1 MHPAISS
8 KRLARGADFAV
19 TYREEIALPI
29 RVSRQV
35 ASASGPTSLAA
46 LRDAV
51 CRGRE
56 PPPAQVVARLQSYR
70 WFIVGTVCV
79 GSAMSWVDSSVTQML
94 LPHLEVE
101 FGARLST
108 VSWVAVAYLLALAA
122 FLPIFGRLAD
132 TVGRKLLYT
141 GGFLLFTVGSALCG
155 LAESL
160 PVLIGFRVIQGIG
173 ASLLSAN
180 AVAIVVAAAGPA
192 RRGRALGIQSAAQA
206 VGFSAG
212 PAIGGLVLEAL
223 DWHWVFWIN
232 VPIGLVGILLGWF
245 VLPPTKELPADSR
258 FDWKGAVL
266 IAPALTA
273 LIAVVNEGYAWGT
286 ASPAFVGCAL
296 AAPILLMLFV
306 RSEQRAQDPL
316 IDLALFRKRAFAAGN
331 IAGFM
336 CPAALFGLLF
346 LMPFVLVRA
355 YGDSTFAAGLRLTVI
370 PVMLGAVSPLAGAFY
385 DRLGARLLTV
395 SGMLICVAALAL
407 LFAVLDGAPASL
419 PAVTLALAL
428 FGLGQGLF
436 LSPNNSAIMGAAPA
450 SLAGEAG
457 GLINLVRCCGISVGV
472 AAASALLAWR
482 LAVLTGS
489 GHSTLHAGPQ
499 QLLSASRDVI
509 VLLAAFAA
517 IGAAMSF
524 ARSRSRQPGG
534 PHAGPLAASR
544 RNVCCLPLSST
555 AATRSRS
562 WRWRAPRWRR
572 HISRTEKRGHDD
584 R

>member
-1 MHPAISS
+1 MDDAPSPASI
-8 KRLARGADFAV
+8 
-19 TYREEIALPI
+19 
-29 RVSRQV
+29 
-35 ASASGPTSLAA
+35 AA
-46 LRDAV
+46 LRAAV
-51 CRGRE
+51 RHGRE
-56 PPPAQVVARLQSYR
+56 PPPAHVVACLQSYG
-70 WFIVGTVCV
+70 WFVVGTICV
-79 GSAMSWVDSSVTQML
+79 AAVMAWVDSSITQML
-94 LPHLEVE
+94 LPRLEQE
-101 FGARLST
+101 FGAKLSI
-108 VSWVAVAYLLALAA
+108 VSWVAVAYLMAMAA

-132 TVGRKLLYT
+132 MVGRKLLYT

-180 AVAIVVAAAGPA
+180 AVAIVVTAVGPA

-232 VPIGLVGILLGWF
+232 VPVGLVGILLGWF
-245 VLPPTKELPADSR
+245 LLPPTKELPADSH

-273 LIAVVNEGYAWGT
+273 LIAVVNEGYAWGA

-316 IDLALFRKRAFAAGN
+316 IDLALFRKRVFAAGN

-370 PVMLGAVSPLAGAFY
+370 PVMLGAV
-385 DRLGARLLTV
+385 
-395 SGMLICVAALAL
+395 
-407 LFAVLDGAPASL
+407 
-419 PAVTLALAL
+419 
-428 FGLGQGLF
+428 
-436 LSPNNSAIMGAAPA
+436 
-450 SLAGEAG
+450 
-457 GLINLVRCCGISVGV
+457 
-472 AAASALLAWR
+472 
-482 LAVLTGS
+482 
-489 GHSTLHAGPQ
+489 
-499 QLLSASRDVI
+499 
-509 VLLAAFAA
+509 
-517 IGAAMSF
+517 
-524 ARSRSRQPGG
+524 
-534 PHAGPLAASR
+534 
-544 RNVCCLPLSST
+544 
-555 AATRSRS
+555 
-562 WRWRAPRWRR
+562 
-572 HISRTEKRGHDD
+572 
-584 R
+584 

>member
-1 MHPAISS
+1 VHPAISS

-132 TVGRKLLYT
+132 MVGRKLLYT

-155 LAESL
+155 LAENL

-180 AVAIVVAAAGPA
+180 SVAIVVAAAGLA
-192 RRGRALGIQSAAQA
+192 RRGRALGILSAAQA

-223 DWHWVFWIN
+223 DWQWVFWIN
-232 VPIGLVGILLGWF
+232 VPAGLAGILLGWF
-245 VLPPTKELPADSR
+245 VLPPTKGLPADSR
-258 FDWKGAVL
+258 FDWQGAVL

-273 LIAVVNEGYAWGT
+273 LIAVINEGYAWGAT
-286 ASPAFVGCAL
+286 SAAFVGCAL

-316 IDLALFRKRAFAAGN
+316 IELALFRKRAFAAGN

-370 PVMLGAVSPLAGAFY
+370 PVMMGAVSPLAGALY
-385 DRLGARLLTV
+385 DRLGARLLTM
-395 SGMLICVAALAL
+395 SGMLVCVAALAL

-436 LSPNNSAIMGAAPA
+436 LPPNNSAIMGAAPA
-450 SLAGEAG
+450 PLIGEAG

-534 PHAGPLAASR
+534 PHAGALAASR
-544 RNVCCLPLSST
+544 RNVCCSPLSST
-555 AATRSRS
+555 AATRSRF
-562 WRWRAPRWRR
+562 WRMARTAMAAA
-572 HISRTEKRGHDD
+572 HIEHGETRQ
-584 R
+584 

>member
-1 MHPAISS
+1 MVDIGIRRDKPRSS
-8 KRLARGADFAV
+8 TFL
-19 TYREEIALPI
+19 E
-29 RVSRQV
+29 RQHV
-35 ASASGPTSLAA
+35 ASGSGPASLAA

-56 PPPAQVVARLQSYR
+56 PSPAQVVARLQSYR

-79 GSAMSWVDSSVTQML
+79 GSAMSWVDSSITQML
-94 LPHLEVE
+94 LPRLEWE
-101 FGARLST
+101 FGAELST

-122 FLPIFGRLAD
+122 FLPMFGRLAD
-132 TVGRKLLYT
+132 IVGRKLLYT
-141 GGFLLFTVGSALCG
+141 AGFLVFTVGSALCG
-155 LAESL
+155 LAENL

-180 AVAIVVAAAGPA
+180 AFAIVMAAARPA

-223 DWHWVFWIN
+223 DWHWVFWIH
-232 VPIGLVGILLGWF
+232 VPVGLVGILLGRF

-273 LIAVVNEGYAWGT
+273 LIAVVNEGYAWGA

-316 IDLALFRKRAFAAGN
+316 IDLALFQKHEFAAGN

-336 CPAALFGLLF
+336 CPAALFGLLL

-355 YGDSTFAAGLRLTVI
+355 YGDSTFGAGLRLTVI

-436 LSPNNSAIMGAAPA
+436 LSPNNSAIMSAAPT
-450 SLAGEAG
+450 SLTGEAG

-472 AAASALLAWR
+472 AGASALLAWR

-509 VLLAAFAA
+509 ILLAAFAA

-524 ARSRSRQPGG
+524 ARSRSPQPGG
-534 PHAGPLAASR
+534 PHAGTLAASR
-544 RNVCCLPLSST
+544 RNVCCLPLSPS
-555 AATRSRS
+555 AATRSSS
-562 WRWRAPRWRR
+562 WRWRGPRWGR
-572 HISRTEKRGHDD
+572 HISSMEKRGNDD

>member
-1 MHPAISS
+1 
-8 KRLARGADFAV
+8 V

-155 LAESL
+155 LAENL

-180 AVAIVVAAAGPA
+180 SVAIVVAAAGLA
-192 RRGRALGIQSAAQA
+192 RRGRALGILSAAQA

-223 DWHWVFWIN
+223 DWQWVFWIN
-232 VPIGLVGILLGWF
+232 VPAGLAGILLGWF
-245 VLPPTKELPADSR
+245 VLPPTKGLPADSR
-258 FDWKGAVL
+258 FDWQGAVL

-273 LIAVVNEGYAWGT
+273 LIAVINEGYAWGAT
-286 ASPAFVGCAL
+286 SAAFVGCAL

-316 IDLALFRKRAFAAGN
+316 IELALFRKRAFAAGN

-370 PVMLGAVSPLAGAFY
+370 PVMMGAVSPLAGALY
-385 DRLGARLLTV
+385 DRLGARLLTM
-395 SGMLICVAALAL
+395 SGMLVCVAALAL

-436 LSPNNSAIMGAAPA
+436 LPPNNSAIMGAAPA
-450 SLAGEAG
+450 PLIGEAG

-534 PHAGPLAASR
+534 PHAG
-544 RNVCCLPLSST
+544 
-555 AATRSRS
+555 
-562 WRWRAPRWRR
+562 
-572 HISRTEKRGHDD
+572 H
-584 R
+584 

>member
-1 MHPAISS
+1 VHPAISS

-132 TVGRKLLYT
+132 MVGRKLLYT

-155 LAESL
+155 LAENL

-180 AVAIVVAAAGPA
+180 SVAIVVAAAGLA
-192 RRGRALGIQSAAQA
+192 RRGRALGILSAAQA

-223 DWHWVFWIN
+223 DWQWVFWIN
-232 VPIGLVGILLGWF
+232 VPAGLAGILLGWF
-245 VLPPTKELPADSR
+245 VLPPTKGLPADSR
-258 FDWKGAVL
+258 FDWQGAVL

-273 LIAVVNEGYAWGT
+273 LIAVVNEGYAWGAT
-286 ASPAFVGCAL
+286 SAAFVGCAL

-316 IDLALFRKRAFAAGN
+316 IELALFRKRAFAAGN

-370 PVMLGAVSPLAGAFY
+370 PVMMGAVSPLAGALY
-385 DRLGARLLTV
+385 DRLGARLLTM
-395 SGMLICVAALAL
+395 SGMLVCVAALAL

-436 LSPNNSAIMGAAPA
+436 LPPNNSAIMGAAPA
-450 SLAGEAG
+450 PLIGEAG

-499 QLLSASRDVI
+499 QLLSASCDVI

-517 IGAAMSF
+517 FGAAMSF
-524 ARSRSRQPGG
+524 ARSRSRQPSG
-534 PHAGPLAASR
+534 PHAGALAASR
-544 RNVCCLPLSST
+544 RNVCCSPLSS
-555 AATRSRS
+555 AAAPRSRS
-562 WRWRAPRWRR
+562 
-572 HISRTEKRGHDD
+572 
-584 R
+584 